1 MKKNNQNPEN
11 KMLNEIEKDAN
22 QKIKAKSEGDEIMF
36 GLGLFGIVG
45 WSISIPTVLGV
56 ALGVY
61 LDKKFTSNISWTI
74 TFLFLGIVI
83 GSFNAWRWIN
93 EKNE

>member
-45 WSISIPTVLGV
+45 WSISIPTILGV

-61 LDKKFTSNISWTI
+61 LDKKFTSNVSWTI